1 MTSCTRP
8 NSTFSKDDGSGSARC
23 FPSVP
28 ISFKHR
34 AMKRASRSEGMTS
47 FGSLMP
53 SDRKMLRTTRATF
66 NILARTSSR
75 FSIDANCKIGP
86 CIVSSSNSR
95 LPKARE
101 SIFPSYDKDVCPMSP
116 ICTVTPPSLGRGGNS
131 ADIFF
136 SVCCTKGCPKPDQ
149 DACIWV
155 RPIPSAFIT
164 ASFTSMSTCAKGGTE
179 SDKSPTCARASP
191 NSSFATEPPN
201 DANNVLEP
209 P

>member
-66 NILARTSSR
+66 NILARTSS
-75 FSIDANCKIGP
+75 GG
-86 CIVSSSNSR
+86 SNSHER
-95 LPKARE
+95 SCSTSLLISCAE
-101 SIFPSYDKDVCPMSP
+101 MISNTHVPSYDKDVCPMSP